1 MPKRVS
7 LKGKGADLFFG
18 DYRSGRE
25 GGAPLTA
32 PASARWAES

>member
-18 DYRSGRE
+18 DYPVGTDAE
-25 GGAPLTA
+25 VAPL
-32 PASARWAES
+32 ASPPCSKS